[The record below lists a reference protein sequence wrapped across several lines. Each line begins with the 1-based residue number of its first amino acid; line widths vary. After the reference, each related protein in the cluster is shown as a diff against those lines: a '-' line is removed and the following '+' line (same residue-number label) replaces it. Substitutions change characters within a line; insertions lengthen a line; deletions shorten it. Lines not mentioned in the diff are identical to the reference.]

1 MKALII
7 PAAIVFLIVSA
18 CTDNRS
24 SSTITKPANEATST
38 KVEISTKPFV
48 LPHDYP
54 AEVKEALAKAEAM
67 KKAEEEALEK
77 ALEKALEEA
86 AELALSQPFYMGTS
100 RMGD

>member
-24 SSTITKPANEATST
+24 SSTITKPANETTST
-38 KVEISTKPFV
+38 KVELSTKPFV
-48 LPHDYP
+48 QSYDYP
-54 AEVKEALAKAEAM
+54 AEVKESLAKAEAM
-67 KKAEEEALEK
+67 IRAEEEALEK
-77 ALEKALEEA
+77 AAKP
-86 AELALSQPFYMGTS
+86 ALSQPFNTGAS

>member
-24 SSTITKPANEATST
+24 SSTITKPANETTST
-38 KVEISTKPFV
+38 KVELSTKPFV
-48 LPHDYP
+48 QSYDYP
-54 AEVKEALAKAEAM
+54 AEVKESLAKAEAM
-67 KKAEEEALEK
+67 KMAEEEALEK
-77 ALEKALEEA
+77 AAKP
-86 AELALSQPFYMGTS
+86 ALSQPFNTGAS

>member
-24 SSTITKPANEATST
+24 SSTITKPANETTST
-38 KVEISTKPFV
+38 KVELSTKPFV
-48 LPHDYP
+48 QSYDYP
-54 AEVKEALAKAEAM
+54 AEVKESLAKAEAM

-77 ALEKALEEA
+77 AAKP
-86 AELALSQPFYMGTS
+86 ALSQPFNTGAS
-100 RMGD
+100 RMAD

>member
-24 SSTITKPANEATST
+24 SSTITKPANETATST

-77 ALEKALEEA
+77 ALEEA
-86 AELALSQPFYMGTS
+86 AELALSQPFYMGSS

>member
-24 SSTITKPANEATST
+24 SSTITKPANETTST
-38 KVEISTKPFV
+38 KVELSTKPFV
-48 LPHDYP
+48 QSYDYP
-54 AEVKEALAKAEAM
+54 AEVKESLAKAEAM
-67 KKAEEEALEK
+67 KRAEEEALEK
-77 ALEKALEEA
+77 AAKP
-86 AELALSQPFYMGTS
+86 ALSQPFNTGAS

>member
-24 SSTITKPANEATST
+24 SSTITKPASETTAST
-38 KVEISTKPFV
+38 KVELSTKPFV
-48 LPHDYP
+48 QSYDYP
-54 AEVKEALAKAEAM
+54 AEVKESMAKAEAM
-67 KKAEEEALEK
+67 KRAEEEALEK
-77 ALEKALEEA
+77 AAKP
-86 AELALSQPFYMGTS
+86 ALSQPFNTGAS

>member
-24 SSTITKPANEATST
+24 SSTITKPANETTTST
-38 KVEISTKPFV
+38 KVELSTKPFV
-48 LPHDYP
+48 LSHDYP
-54 AEVKEALAKAEAM
+54 AEVKESLA
-67 KKAEEEALEK
+67 KAEEEALEK
-77 ALEKALEEA
+77 AAKPALN
-86 AELALSQPFYMGTS
+86 QPFYMGTS

>member
-24 SSTITKPANEATST
+24 SSTITKPANETTTST
-38 KVEISTKPFV
+38 KVELSTKPFV
-48 LPHDYP
+48 LSHDYP
-54 AEVKEALAKAEAM
+54 AEVKESLAKAEAEAM

-77 ALEKALEEA
+77 AAKPALN
-86 AELALSQPFYMGTS
+86 QPFYMGTS

>member
-24 SSTITKPANEATST
+24 SSTITKPANETTST
-38 KVEISTKPFV
+38 KVELSTKPFV
-48 LPHDYP
+48 LSYDYP
-54 AEVKEALAKAEAM
+54 AEVKESLAKAEAEAM

-77 ALEKALEEA
+77 AAKPA
-86 AELALSQPFYMGTS
+86 
-100 RMGD
+100 

>member
-24 SSTITKPANEATST
+24 SSTITKPANETTST
-38 KVEISTKPFV
+38 KVELSTKPFV

-54 AEVKEALAKAEAM
+54 AEVKESLAKAEAM
-67 KKAEEEALEK
+67 IKAEEEALEK
-77 ALEKALEEA
+77 AAKP
-86 AELALSQPFYMGTS
+86 ALSQPFNTGAS

>member
-24 SSTITKPANEATST
+24 SSTITKPANETTTST

-54 AEVKEALAKAEAM
+54 AEVKEALAKAKAEAEAM

-77 ALEKALEEA
+77 AAKPALN
-86 AELALSQPFYMGTS
+86 QPFYMGTS